1 MPITRLSDAQIVK
14 SYTTGSVL
22 SERGWD
28 MTRLTRLEDGR
39 LALVWGT
46 DISGTT
52 QALNIATV
60 DALGQAPTAATVIDS
75 VASSKYLEQPKIAA
89 TAGGGFLA
97 VWNTDTDTVA
107 SPTSGDAFGR
117 SFSAT
122 GTAAGSKVALSAESG
137 GGEYT
142 PSITRLQNGNLL
154 SIWSDTRTT
163 SGLAT
168 STDIL
173 GRITSPSGAAL
184 SGEFVVNTATVGQQ
198 FGTDLTALG
207 DGRAVAIWATGSV
220 SLSGIQA
227 TGIKG
232 RFVSAAGAATGA
244 EFAIDEIAPGRSYET
259 KTLDVLSLGSGGFV
273 AVWEE
278 DSGAVEEIHFQRFS
292 AAGTKAG
299 PETIV
304 EAVSGDRHILHFFT
318 TELANGG
325 FAVGWRLT
333 AGGLPESHHLRQFTM
348 TGAEIDSEAA
358 LDTLA
363 GAAGLTKIH
372 DMELMADGHV
382 MLAGF
387 RGTGAVATQVLD
399 LGNEALSGSAAADTL
414 YGKNGVNDLI
424 IGGAGADRL
433 YALSGHDKI
442 RGGLGNDNLS
452 GGAGRD
458 AFVFDTALDAA
469 TNTDR
474 IGDFVAIDDAIQ
486 IDNAVFAALGAATGT
501 LAAAKFYASA
511 TGTAHDADDRILY
524 NATTGVLSYDADGN
538 GAAAAVQ
545 FAVLTTKP
553 VITAADFVVI

>member
-14 SYTTGSVL
+14 STTTGTVL
-22 SERGWD
+22 SAQGWD
-28 MTRLTRLEDGR
+28 MTRLMRLDDGR

-46 DISGTT
+46 DIAGAT

-60 DALGQAPTAATVIDS
+60 DAQGLAPTAAAILDS

-89 TAGGGFLA
+89 TSGGGFTV

-107 SPTSGDAFGR
+107 SPASGDAFGR
-117 SFSAT
+117 TFSAV
-122 GTAAGSKVALSAESG
+122 GAATGSKFALSAESG

-154 SIWSDTRTT
+154 SIWSDTRAT

-184 SGEFVVNTATVGQQ
+184 TGEFIVNTATDGQQ
-198 FGTDLTALG
+198 FGTDLTVLG

-232 RFVSAAGAATGA
+232 RFMSAAGAATGA
-244 EFAIDEIAPGRSYET
+244 EFAIDDIASGRSYET
-259 KTLDVLSLGSGGFV
+259 KTLDVLSLGNGGFV
-273 AVWEE
+273 AIWEE
-278 DSGAVEEIHFQRFS
+278 DSGTVEEIHFQRFS

-299 PETIV
+299 AETIV
-304 EAVSGDRHILHFFT
+304 ETVSGDRHILHFFT

-325 FAVGWRLT
+325 FAIGWRLT

-363 GAAGLTKIH
+363 GAAGLTKFH

-382 MLAGF
+382 MLAGY

-399 LGNEALSGSAAADTL
+399 LGNEALWGSAAADTL

-433 YALSGHDKI
+433 SGLSGHDRV
-442 RGGLGNDNLS
+442 RGGAGNDVLS
-452 GGAGRD
+452 GGTGRD
-458 AFVFDTALDAA
+458 AFVFDTALDAVS
-469 TNTDR
+469 NLDR
-474 IGDFVAIDDAIQ
+474 ITDFVAADDAIH
-486 IDNAVFAALGAATGT
+486 IDNAVFAALGTATGT

-538 GAAAAVQ
+538 GAGAATL

-553 VITAADFVVI
+553 AITAGDFVVI